1 MKGVKILG
9 INGGPRVAN
18 TALLVKEALKAAA
31 EMKSV
36 EIEFVSVSDYKI
48 TPCNACRLCYG
59 DVKGIFPD
67 SKTYCPTFGNKDDA
81 DLFVNKVK
89 ECDGLIIGSP
99 THEWDI
105 SNECKALFSRLR
117 PFCEHVMSPVSG
129 MLRNKPL
136 GAVSTAFDRHGG
148 IEHAIASI
156 YRWGMGLGM
165 LSCPA
170 VTTVPDRG
178 PTTGP
183 FGAQGDVS
191 DSKIYDNPHG
201 ILPEN
206 SLTSPPTGAVR
217 AFRSARCLGRNVA
230 TVALLIRNGF
240 ELLEGSGYSIPEL
253 AGPGKWPKELI
264 KKGSYMEYL
273 VKQGKVQAV

>member
-1 MKGVKILG
+1 M
-9 INGGPRVAN
+9 R
-18 TALLVKEALKAAA
+18 E
-31 EMKSV
+31 S
-36 EIEFVSVSDYKI
+36 
-48 TPCNACRLCYG
+48 
-59 DVKGIFPD
+59 
-67 SKTYCPTFGNKDDA
+67 
-81 DLFVNKVK
+81 
-89 ECDGLIIGSP
+89 DGLILGSP

-117 PFCEHVMSPVSG
+117 PFCEHVMTPLSG

-148 IEHAIASI
+148 IEHAVASI

-165 LSCPA
+165 LPCA
-170 VTTVPDRG
+170 AITTAPDRG

-183 FGAQGDVS
+183 FGAQGDVG
-191 DSKIYDNPHG
+191 DSKIYDAPNA

-206 SLTSPPTGAVR
+206 SLTSPPTAAVR

-230 TVALLIRNGF
+230 LVALVIKNGN
-240 ELLEGSGYSIPEL
+240 ELLKISGYSIPEL
-253 AGPGKWPKELI
+253 AGPGKWPKQLI

-273 VKQGKVQAV
+273 VKKGEVQAV